1 MEETNLKEKET
12 EEKMKNTD
20 GNNKEIKVKESNKK
34 KKIIIL
40 AVIISIILVAILA
53 LSTVFAI
60 MNINNDKIV
69 SGVKIKGIDV
79 SGLTENEAKSKIELI
94 YQEKNSRDIEL
105 KYEDYEASINS
116 ELLEINYEI
125 ENAVKEAISVGKS
138 NNIFVNNYNILF
150 ALIGKKDINVNMSI
164 NEENAK
170 QKIEDIGTNLPG
182 ALEEPDYYIEGSNL
196 IITKGKEGIKIDT
209 ENLLQKIKDK
219 LGNINETNDIIEI
232 PVINEKPQDIDI
244 QKIHDEIYKEVQ
256 DAYYTKDP
264 FTIHPEVEGIDFNV
278 EDAKNI
284 ISAEDK
290 EEYTIPLT
298 ITKPKVTTAQIGS
311 EAFPD
316 VLATFT
322 TRYDASNTDRTTNLR
337 IACQKLNEK
346 VVLAGDTFSYNQTLG
361 ERTVAAG
368 YKNGKIYENGE
379 VVDGIGGG
387 ICQISSTLYNAVL
400 MANMKVTERRN
411 HQFVTSYVPAGRDA
425 TVVYGLTDFKFKNTR
440 TYAIKIKAGVS
451 NGIATISIYGI
462 KEENEYTTSFETK
475 TISSIP
481 FTVKYVDDATLSTGT
496 EKVKQK
502 GANGLISETYMIKS
516 LNGKVVSR
524 ELLSRD
530 TYSAMQKII
539 LKGTKGVANNTTNN
553 NSNTNNNNKNNES
566 NNKNDTTTV
575 NTKPASD
582 NKTNESNEIK
592 NEVSKPTN
600 TTNTQKESNVSVNK
614 AN

>member
-12 EEKMKNTD
+12 EESMKNTD
-20 GNNKEIKVKESNKK
+20 GGSQKIKVKENNKK

-40 AVIISIILVAILA
+40 VVIISIILVAILA

-79 SGLTENEAKSKIELI
+79 SGLTEDEAKSKIELI

-105 KYEDYEASINS
+105 KYEDYEASIN
-116 ELLEINYEI
+116 
-125 ENAVKEAISVGKS
+125 S

-196 IITKGKEGIKIDT
+196 IITKGKEGIKVDT

-539 LKGTKGVANNTTNN
+539 LRGTKGVANNTTNN
-553 NSNTNNNNKNNES
+553 NSNTNNNNKNNEN

-582 NKTNESNEIK
+582 NKNNESNAIK

>member
-12 EEKMKNTD
+12 EENINNTD
-20 GNNKEIKVKESNKK
+20 GENREIKVKKNNKK
-34 KKIIIL
+34 KKIIISV
-40 AVIISIILVAILA
+40 VIISIILVAILA
-53 LSTVFAI
+53 FSTVFAI
-60 MNINNDKIV
+60 ININNDKIV

-79 SGLTENEAKSKIELI
+79 SGLTEDEAKNKIELI

-125 ENAVKEAISVGKS
+125 ENAVREANSVGKS
-138 NNIFVNNYNILF
+138 NNIFANNYNILF

-164 NEENAK
+164 NEEIAK

-196 IITKGKEGIKIDT
+196 IITKGKEGIKVDT

-219 LGNINETNDIIEI
+219 LDNINEMNDIIEI

-256 DAYYTKDP
+256 DAYYTKEP

-346 VVLAGDTFSYNQTLG
+346 VVLAGDTFSYNQALG

-368 YKNGKIYENGE
+368 YRNGKIYENGE

-440 TYAIKIKAGVS
+440 TYAIKIKASVS
-451 NGIATISIYGI
+451 NGIATVSIYGI

-496 EKVKQK
+496 EKVKQN

-539 LKGTKGVANNTTNN
+539 LRGTKSVANNTTNN
-553 NSNTNNNNKNNES
+553 NSNTNNNNNNEN

-592 NEVSKPTN
+592 NEASKSTN
-600 TTNTQKESNVSVNK
+600 NTNTQKESNVVGNK
-614 AN
+614 SN

>member
-12 EEKMKNTD
+12 EENINNTD
-20 GNNKEIKVKESNKK
+20 GENREIKVKKNNKK
-34 KKIIIL
+34 KKIIISV
-40 AVIISIILVAILA
+40 VIISIILVAILA
-53 LSTVFAI
+53 FSTVFAI
-60 MNINNDKIV
+60 ININNDKIV

-79 SGLTENEAKSKIELI
+79 SGLTEDEAKNKIELI

-125 ENAVKEAISVGKS
+125 ENAVKEAISIGKS
-138 NNIFVNNYNILF
+138 NNIFANNYNILF

-164 NEENAK
+164 NEEIAK

-196 IITKGKEGIKIDT
+196 IITKGKEGIKVDT

-219 LGNINETNDIIEI
+219 LDNINEMNDIIEI

-256 DAYYTKDP
+256 DAYYTKEP

-346 VVLAGDTFSYNQTLG
+346 VVLAGDTFSYNQALG

-368 YKNGKIYENGE
+368 YRNGKIYENGE

-440 TYAIKIKAGVS
+440 TYAIKIKASVS
-451 NGIATISIYGI
+451 NGIATVSIYGI

-496 EKVKQK
+496 EKVKQN

-539 LKGTKGVANNTTNN
+539 LRGTKSVANNTTNN
-553 NSNTNNNNKNNES
+553 NSNTNNNNNNEN

-592 NEVSKPTN
+592 NEASKSTN
-600 TTNTQKESNVSVNK
+600 NTNTQKESNVVGNK
-614 AN
+614 SN